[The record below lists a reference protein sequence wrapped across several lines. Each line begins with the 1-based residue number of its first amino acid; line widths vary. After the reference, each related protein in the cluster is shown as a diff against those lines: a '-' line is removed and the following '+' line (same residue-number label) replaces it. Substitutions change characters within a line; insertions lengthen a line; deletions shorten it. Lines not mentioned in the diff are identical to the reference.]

1 MPLLDR
7 YVPDLYA
14 RLLNETVK
22 HRVEAIILT
31 LGMLAFFIHLV
42 LIGLENAGCLPF
54 DDEAIFRDPI
64 SAIYTPFSFILIYE
78 VFLLI
83 YFIPTSFTASI
94 AKQYEVISLLIARDI
109 FHDIAELDKG
119 NTWYTSMDNLYLVL
133 DAVGLLVIFFAIY
146 QFHRLQGQSPRA
158 AVTARIRRFI
168 TIKQAIAVA
177 LIPVVIGLLLFST
190 ADWLLAALENHAMM
204 LSEFKN
210 IDKVFYDDF
219 FKVLIV
225 VDVFILLFSFPYS
238 TSYAQ
243 VMRNTGFVIS
253 TILLRLSFTSAPI
266 LDILLVV
273 SAIAFGF
280 LTLVIYNHVEAINT
294 SEQTLPNASK
304 PVEQTP
310 TDY

>member
-14 RLLNETVK
+14 RLLSENIK
-22 HRVEAIILT
+22 HRVEAIIVT
-31 LGMLAFFIHLV
+31 LGILAFFIHLV
-42 LIGLENAGCLPF
+42 LIGLENVGWLPF
-54 DDEAIFRDPI
+54 NDEAIFRDPI

-119 NTWYTSMDNLYLVL
+119 DAWYSSMDNLYLVL
-133 DAVGLLVIFFAIY
+133 DAVGLLVVFFAIY
-146 QFHRLQGQSPRA
+146 QFHRLYERGPRA
-158 AVTARIRRFI
+158 PVTPRIRRFI

-190 ADWLLAALENHAMM
+190 AAWLLAVLENHAVM
-204 LSEFKN
+204 LTEFKN
-210 IDKVFYDDF
+210 IDKVFYDEF
-219 FKVLIV
+219 FKILIV
-225 VDVFILLFSFPYS
+225 VDIFILLFSFPYS

-243 VMRNTGFVIS
+243 IMRNTGFVIS

-273 SAIAFGF
+273 CAIAFGF
-280 LTLVIYNHVEAINT
+280 LTLVIYNHAEAINT
-294 SEQTLPNASK
+294 SEQTLPDASK
-304 PVEQTP
+304 PVEKTP